1 MATVNDI
8 YAFLND
14 LAPVRYQMD
23 FDNAGFLVG
32 DGSAAVERVLL
43 ALDITNE
50 VIAEAAALHAQLIV
64 SHHPL
69 IFTPLRHATSDDLTG
84 RKVLAL
90 ARHGI
95 AAVCM
100 HTNLDIADGGVNDA
114 LMAALGAEVTG
125 GLEPSGTD
133 ADGGML
139 TCGRVGRLPE
149 PMALSDFLPYVADLL
164 HANGLRYVDGGRPVQ
179 KLAVCGGSGG
189 SMLELA
195 AQKGCDTFVTADVK
209 YDRFLAAKELGI
221 NLIDADHFCTEN
233 VIIPVLYEKLRAQ
246 FPALAFAVSRVHA
259 QTAQTYCP

>member
-32 DGSAAVERVLL
+32 DGSAAVEHVLL
-43 ALDITNE
+43 ALDITDD
-50 VIAEAAALHAQLIV
+50 VIAEAAALRAQLIV

-69 IFTPLRHATSDDLTG
+69 IFTPLRRATADDLTG

-90 ARHGI
+90 ARNGI

-114 LMAALGAEVTG
+114 LMAALGAEVAG

-139 TCGRVGRLPE
+139 TCGRVGRLLE
-149 PMALSDFLPYVADLL
+149 PMS
-164 HANGLRYVDGGRPVQ
+164 
-179 KLAVCGGSGG
+179 
-189 SMLELA
+189 
-195 AQKGCDTFVTADVK
+195 TADARCK
-209 YDRFLAAKELGI
+209 SLRSAA
-221 NLIDADHFCTEN
+221 APAAACWT
-233 VIIPVLYEKLRAQ
+233 LRRKRA
-246 FPALAFAVSRVHA
+246 ATRS
-259 QTAQTYCP
+259 

>member
-32 DGSAAVERVLL
+32 DGSAAVEHVLL
-43 ALDITNE
+43 ALDITDD

-69 IFTPLRHATSDDLTG
+69 IFTPLHRATADDLTG

-90 ARHGI
+90 ARNGI

-114 LMAALGAEVTG
+114 LMVALGAEVTG

-139 TCGRVGRLPE
+139 TCGRIGRLPE
-149 PMALSDFLPYVADLL
+149 SMALSDFLPYVTL
-164 HANGLRYVDGGRPVQ
+164 
-179 KLAVCGGSGG
+179 S
-189 SMLELA
+189 
-195 AQKGCDTFVTADVK
+195 
-209 YDRFLAAKELGI
+209 
-221 NLIDADHFCTEN
+221 LIH
-233 VIIPVLYEKLRAQ
+233 I
-246 FPALAFAVSRVHA
+246 
-259 QTAQTYCP
+259 

>member
-32 DGSAAVERVLL
+32 DGSAAVEHVLL
-43 ALDITNE
+43 ALDITDD
-50 VIAEAAALHAQLIV
+50 VIAEAAALRAQLIV

-69 IFTPLRHATSDDLTG
+69 IFTPLRRATADDLTG

-90 ARHGI
+90 ARNGI

-114 LMAALGAEVTG
+114 LMAALGAEVT
-125 GLEPSGTD
+125 
-133 ADGGML
+133 
-139 TCGRVGRLPE
+139 CGRVGRLLE
-149 PMALSDFLPYVADLL
+149 PMALSDFLPYVADRL

-189 SMLELA
+189 SMLDLA

-209 YDRFLAAKELGI
+209 YDRFLAAKELSV

-233 VIIPVLYEKLRAQ
+233 VIIPILCEKLRAQ
-246 FPALAFAVSRVHA
+246 FPALTFAVSRVHA

>member
-32 DGSAAVERVLL
+32 DGSAAVEHVLL
-43 ALDITNE
+43 ALDITDD
-50 VIAEAAALHAQLIV
+50 VIAEAAALRAQLIV

-90 ARHGI
+90 ARNGI

-114 LMAALGAEVTG
+114 LMAALGAEVAG

-133 ADGGML
+133 TDGGH
-139 TCGRVGRLPE
+139 
-149 PMALSDFLPYVADLL
+149 ADL
-164 HANGLRYVDGGRPVQ
+164 RPRRPVAGIYG
-179 KLAVCGGSGG
+179 AVGFS
-189 SMLELA
+189 
-195 AQKGCDTFVTADVK
+195 
-209 YDRFLAAKELGI
+209 
-221 NLIDADHFCTEN
+221 
-233 VIIPVLYEKLRAQ
+233 
-246 FPALAFAVSRVHA
+246 ALCR
-259 QTAQTYCP
+259 